1 MQNSCREKLQVPRDF
16 FAVKTD
22 QSGGRS
28 SGRLFRVR
36 RTASLAVAATVRDR
50 RNWADGSSDPNCEN
64 PPTRRADTRLFCKKI
79 RDKTKQ
85 KLRSDASG
93 KTFCPVFVIGVTF
106 YRPDYARAGPWI
118 YLIQKIRTT
127 NSHICLLN

>member
-1 MQNSCREKLQVPRDF
+1 MDQVTQVVEIRRREERTLVYFVKKFGIKQNKM
-16 FAVKTD
+16 
-22 QSGGRS
+22 
-28 SGRLFRVR
+28 
-36 RTASLAVAATVRDR
+36 
-50 RNWADGSSDPNCEN
+50 
-64 PPTRRADTRLFCKKI
+64 
-79 RDKTKQ
+79 
-85 KLRSDASG
+85 LRSDASG